1 MHACM
6 PQVSGLSKPDIIIQ
20 IEGIEDIWWVLLIII
35 IIMVCC
41 ITVNE
46 VPFNHIKWSKHL
58 LFNSNARSSYFHNAC
73 EPFAKDQNARGGTP
87 I

>member
-46 VPFNHIKWSKHL
+46 VPFNHVKCMVKTFTIQ
-58 LFNSNARSSYFHNAC
+58 F
-73 EPFAKDQNARGGTP
+73 
-87 I
+87 